1 MREIVI
7 QIPTFESE
15 QNIDIE
21 VKING
26 KRRTLNYRVEIVG
39 WETEDTVKED
49 RVTLLKRV
57 IRDHDKEW
65 ELIQIGAPIRD
76 RIPVMFRKRQ
86 TLSVN
91 LPA

>member
-86 TLSVN
+86 VLKVN